1 MEKAQI
7 IEILEDWNF
16 WTKDHNVGIPR
27 EEYLQKLTK
36 LAETEQIIVVLGVRR
51 SGKSTIMHQYIKKL
65 IDRKVDPKNI
75 LYVNFEDV
83 RFGEFSLELLNQ
95 IYDVYLEY
103 AQPDNKQYIF
113 LDEVQKIKGW
123 EKFARTLH
131 ELKKAQVFVS
141 GSNSKLLWGELSS
154 VLTGRHLDL
163 TVYPLEFSEFL
174 MFKKIE
180 VKDKLDL
187 IAKRHKIKAL
197 LNEYLHYGGFPLVC
211 LKEPKKELLQTYFE
225 DIINKDVIEKKIITH
240 VSKIKSLAK
249 FYLTNVGRRISFR
262 SISKF
267 QELSLDT
274 IERYSYYLEE
284 AYLISFIKKFSYSVK
299 EQEKTMSVVYAI
311 DNGLRNL
318 VSFKFSQDD
327 GWLYQN
333 TVANSLIKRFGKD
346 KIFYWTS
353 PTKEEVDFVV
363 KPGLKVKQL
372 IQVCYNIADPA
383 TKKREATALVKAS
396 KELKCSD
403 LLAITEGYEAEEKFD
418 NKKIRYIPLW
428 KYLCQQFFP

>member
-1 MEKAQI
+1 MGMEKAQI

-65 IDRKVDPKNI
+65 INRKVDPKNI

-103 AQPDNKQYIF
+103 SQPANKQYVF

-163 TVYPLEFSEFL
+163 AVYPLEFSEFL
-174 MFKKIE
+174 IFKKIE

-187 IAKRHKIKAL
+187 IAKRYKIKSL
-197 LNEYLHYGGFPLVC
+197 LNEYLQYGGFPLIC
-211 LKEPKKELLQTYFE
+211 LKESKKELLQTYFE
-225 DIINKDVIEKKIITH
+225 DIIHKDVIESRTIAN
-240 VSKIKSLAK
+240 VSKIKSLAR
-249 FYLTNVGRRISFR
+249 FYLTNVGRRISFH

-284 AYLISFIKKFSYSVK
+284 AYLLNFIKKFSYSVK
-299 EQEKTMSVVYAI
+299 EQERTMSVVYAI

-318 VSFKFSQDD
+318 VSFKFSQDN

-333 TVANSLIKRFGKD
+333 IVANSLIKRFGKD
-346 KIFYWTS
+346 KIFYWMS
-353 PTKEEVDFVV
+353 PTKEEIDFVV
-363 KPGLKVKQL
+363 KPGLRVQQL
-372 IQVCYNIADPA
+372 IQVCYNIADPV
-383 TKKREATALVKAS
+383 TKKREVTALIKAS
-396 KELKCSD
+396 KELKCSN
-403 LLAITEGYEAEEKFD
+403 LLVITENYESEEKVD
-418 NKKIRYIPLW
+418 NKKIKYLPLW
-428 KYLCQQFFP
+428 KWLLQ

>member
-16 WTKDHNVGIPR
+16 WTKDHNVGIIR
-27 EEYLQKLTK
+27 GEYIKKVTS

-65 IDRKVDPKNI
+65 INKKVDPKDI
-75 LYVNFEDV
+75 LYVNFEDA
-83 RFGEFSLELLNQ
+83 RFKDFNLELLNQ
-95 IYDVYLEY
+95 IYEIYLEY

-225 DIINKDVIEKKIITH
+225 DIINKDVIENEIITH

-311 DNGLRNL
+311 DNGLRKL

-346 KIFYWTS
+346 KIFYWMS

-403 LLAITEGYEAEEKFD
+403 LLTITEDYEAEEKVD
-418 NKKIRYIPLW
+418 NKKIIYIPLW

>member
-1 MEKAQI
+1 MDMETAQI

-65 IDRKVDPKNI
+65 INRKVDPKNI

-95 IYDVYLEY
+95 IYEVYLEY
-103 AQPDNKQYIF
+103 AQPANKQYVF

-163 TVYPLEFSEFL
+163 AVYPLEFSEFL
-174 MFKKIE
+174 IFKKIE

-187 IAKRHKIKAL
+187 IAKRYKIKSL
-197 LNEYLHYGGFPLVC
+197 LNEYLQYGGFPLIC
-211 LKEPKKELLQTYFE
+211 LKESKKELLQTYFE
-225 DIINKDVIEKKIITH
+225 DIIHKDVIESRTITN
-240 VSKIKSLAK
+240 VSKIKSLAR
-249 FYLTNVGRRISFR
+249 FYLTNVGRRISFH

-284 AYLISFIKKFSYSVK
+284 AYLLNFIKKFSYSVK
-299 EQEKTMSVVYAI
+299 EQERTMSVVYVI

-318 VSFKFSQDD
+318 VSFKFSQDN

-333 TVANSLIKRFGKD
+333 IVANLLIKRFGKD
-346 KIFYWTS
+346 KIFYWMS

-363 KPGLKVKQL
+363 KPGLRVQQL
-372 IQVCYNIADPA
+372 IQVCYNIADPV
-383 TKKREATALVKAS
+383 TKKREVTALIKAS
-396 KELKCSD
+396 KELKCSN
-403 LLAITEGYEAEEKFD
+403 LLVITENYESEEKVD
-418 NKKIRYIPLW
+418 SKKIKYFPLW
-428 KYLCQQFFP
+428 KWLLKIV

>member
-1 MEKAQI
+1 
-7 IEILEDWNF
+7 
-16 WTKDHNVGIPR
+16 
-27 EEYLQKLTK
+27 
-36 LAETEQIIVVLGVRR
+36 
-51 SGKSTIMHQYIKKL
+51 
-65 IDRKVDPKNI
+65 KVDAKNI

-83 RFGEFSLELLNQ
+83 RFGEFNLELLNQ
-95 IYDVYLEY
+95 IYEVYLEY
-103 AQPDNKQYIF
+103 AQPANKQYVF

-123 EKFARTLH
+123 ERFARTLH

-174 MFKKIE
+174 MFKKTE
-180 VKDKLDL
+180 VNGKLDL

-197 LNEYLHYGGFPLVC
+197 LNEYIQYGGFPLVC
-211 LKEPKKELLQTYFE
+211 LKESKKELLQTYFE
-225 DIINKDVIEKKIITH
+225 DIINKDVIENKTIAN
-240 VSKIKSLAK
+240 VSKIKSLAR

-262 SISKF
+262 GISKF

-299 EQEKTMSVVYAI
+299 EQERTMSVVYAI

-318 VSFKFSQDD
+318 LSFKFSQDN

-333 TVANSLIKRFGKD
+333 VVANSLMKRFGKD
-346 KIFYWTS
+346 KLFYWMS

-363 KPGLKVKQL
+363 KPDLKVQQL

-383 TKKREATALVKAS
+383 TKKREVKSLLKAS
-396 KELKCSD
+396 KELRCSS
-403 LLAITEGYEAEEKFD
+403 LLVITESYEADEKFD
-418 NKKIRYIPLW
+418 GKKIKYLPLW
-428 KYLCQQFFP
+428 KWLLQ